1 MIPVL
6 ETERLRLRDYRLSDF
21 PAHAAIWAHPRTTR
35 DFEGY
40 GYDEEM
46 CWLRFQRS
54 IGQWHFFGY
63 GMWALEEKQSRAYVG
78 GVGFM
83 QAKRA
88 IDVSYRDAPE
98 AGWVIAPERHGQGFA
113 REALTAALAWADSHI
128 DSQETWCMINPPNEI
143 SRKVAARFGFRRA
156 QDSLYKGKPVQ
167 TYLRARGVT

>member
-1 MIPVL
+1 MIPAL

-63 GMWALEEKQSRAYVG
+63 GMWAVEDKQSRRYVG
-78 GVGFM
+78 AVGFM
-83 QAKRA
+83 QARRA
-88 IDVSYRDAPE
+88 IDVPYRDAPE
-98 AGWVIAPERHGQGFA
+98 AGWVIAPDRHGQGLA
-113 REALTAALAWADSHI
+113 REALAAAFAWADDHI
-128 DSQETWCMINPPNEI
+128 EAQETWCMINPPNEI

-156 QDSLYKGKPVQ
+156 QNSFYKGKPMQ
-167 TYLRARGVT
+167 TYLRARGAT